1 MAPKGTPPDVVKK
14 LHDAFKKALEEKSS
28 VEALAKYDMLPN
40 YMSTEQYTAYA
51 QTLSKQ
57 EGEIIKK
64 LGLDKVRN

>member
-1 MAPKGTPPDVVKK
+1 
-14 LHDAFKKALEEKSS
+14 
-28 VEALAKYDMLPN
+28 
-40 YMSTEQYTAYA
+40 MSTEQYTAYA